1 VQPVSA
7 AAGFCTKHGGLQLR
21 GKKCD

>member
-1 VQPVSA
+1 VSA